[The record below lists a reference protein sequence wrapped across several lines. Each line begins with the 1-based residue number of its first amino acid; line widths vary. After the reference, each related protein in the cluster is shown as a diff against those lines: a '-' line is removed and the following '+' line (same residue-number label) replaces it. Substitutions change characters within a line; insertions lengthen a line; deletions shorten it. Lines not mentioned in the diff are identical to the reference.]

1 MQGADFFNFQRRG
14 LFKQVLHL
22 RAILAHDADIV
33 APGLVRP
40 ILAHIQRAELAEAVG
55 GEKHLVLAV
64 VSDHDLG
71 PVNHGRKHEGQGML
85 SQQKGL
91 AVLHHDLVFAQAGA
105 EELVDHGE
113 GLGVGHDRRF
123 GISVQEAGDVGGM
136 IGLHV
141 LHHQII
147 RFAPAQ
153 NHGQIIQPFML
164 KMLIHRVH
172 HGDFLVQNHIG
183 IIGHSVGHGILAL
196 KQVYLMIVHA
206 CIANIVRNG
215 HKPLPFCQRGK

>member
-1 MQGADFFNFQRRG
+1 M
-14 LFKQVLHL
+14 
-22 RAILAHDADIV
+22 LA
-33 APGLVRP
+33 
-40 ILAHIQRAELAEAVG
+40 
-55 GEKHLVLAV
+55 
-64 VSDHDLG
+64 
-71 PVNHGRKHEGQGML
+71 
-85 SQQKGL
+85 
-91 AVLHHDLVFAQAGA
+91 
-105 EELVDHGE
+105 
-113 GLGVGHDRRF
+113 
-123 GISVQEAGDVGGM
+123 GM

-147 RFAPAQ
+147 RLAPAQ

-172 HGDFLVQNHIG
+172 HGDFLVQDHIG

-215 HKPLPFCQRGK
+215 HKPLPFCQRGEMRTVNLYPSGNQMKRENAFRAGKTFGESGKKQKEV